1 MKKNKYIIN
10 EKKAEMII
18 ESKKYGSVK
27 VTIDIDDIEKC
38 SRLTWHYGKNK
49 DSQYIQARD
58 KGKMIK
64 LHRYIMR
71 VEDSSVLVDH
81 INRDTLDNRKCNLR
95 LCNYQENS
103 FNRSKRK
110 DNTTGVIGVDW
121 NKNAKRWRAKI
132 KYNNV
137 IIHLGYFK
145 DLEEAA
151 LNRRIAE
158 EILFGEY
165 SPNKAIEM
173 ADDELRQKAIYNVE
187 TRIKNKIV

>member
-1 MKKNKYIIN
+1 
-10 EKKAEMII
+10 
-18 ESKKYGSVK
+18 
-27 VTIDIDDIEKC
+27 
-38 SRLTWHYGKNK
+38 
-49 DSQYIQARD
+49 
-58 KGKMIK
+58 MIK